1 MLIFFI
7 LLQNRFYV
15 ETKLKT
21 DLNEELKKLFQQH
34 VLDQHIEFILCKSFP
49 LLVFYSKF

>member
-1 MLIFFI
+1 MLIFVI

-34 VLDQHIEFILCKSFP
+34 VLDQHIEFILCKSHISFTSI
-49 LLVFYSKF
+49 L